1 MSGNGGGGGSS
12 GSGGDEPLLLDSW
25 VALEE
30 GGYTGSVAG
39 RGTVW
44 LRAVTVES
52 GVGGHP
58 VRVQSLNGECFI
70 LGTLASSGAV
80 KVSDGNN
87 NDVDSRPPSLDG
99 MAWPILVVIAS
110 LVLSTTYGVV
120 PGTCIG
126 PAATGVTRA
135 AESARPLEITQG
147 QQTS

>member
-30 GGYTGSVAG
+30 GGYTSSVAG

-70 LGTLASSGAV
+70 LGTPASSGAV
-80 KVSDGNN
+80 KRSDGNN
-87 NDVDSRPPSLDG
+87 NDVR
-99 MAWPILVVIAS
+99 
-110 LVLSTTYGVV
+110 
-120 PGTCIG
+120 
-126 PAATGVTRA
+126 
-135 AESARPLEITQG
+135 
-147 QQTS
+147 